1 MAASL
6 STSDDIAAR
15 PGKNAVTRE
24 QCVTLEIIPS
34 VPPELPVGTRVG
46 FAVRATCATGSD
58 LRGARVEVISSG
70 ELVAEP
76 PLVVHSEGFNETAPV
91 SVAAPEGLGEQR
103 LSVIFPCQE
112 IGESAYA
119 ESVLPVTFR
128 TVAHK
133 TSLAV
138 WAVSSP
144 LPIGGPF
151 SVTVGAKSSG
161 ACELNGARL
170 EISDDAGIV
179 VGCGTLGDTAWP
191 GTEGLYWTQIAL
203 TAPPAEGTFSW
214 RAAFPA
220 QEVGF
225 AHDASSATF
234 GFTTVK
240 RPEHR
245 LTVKVT
251 ESEGAAPI
259 AEVEIALGPYRATT
273 DASGSASLDIPA
285 GAFGLAVWKSGFEGE
300 PKMVEVNG
308 DVALQVVMTRV
319 PQEPA
324 IWDEL
329 L

>member
-1 MAASL
+1 
-6 STSDDIAAR
+6 
-15 PGKNAVTRE
+15 
-24 QCVTLEIIPS
+24 
-34 VPPELPVGTRVG
+34 
-46 FAVRATCATGSD
+46 
-58 LRGARVEVISSG
+58 
-70 ELVAEP
+70 
-76 PLVVHSEGFNETAPV
+76 VV
-91 SVAAPEGLGEQR
+91 
-103 LSVIFPCQE
+103 FPRQE

-128 TVAHK
+128 TVPHK

-138 WAVSSP
+138 WAVPSP
-144 LPIGGPF
+144 LPIGDPF

-170 EISDDAGIV
+170 EVLDEAGIV
-179 VGCGTLGDTAWP
+179 VGRGTLGDIPWP
-191 GTEGLYWTQIAL
+191 GTVGLYWTQIAL
-203 TAPPAEGTFSW
+203 SAPPAEETFSW

-220 QEVGF
+220 QAIGL

-240 RPEHR
+240 RPEHL

-259 AEVEIALGPYRATT
+259 PDVEIALGPYRAAT
-273 DASGSASLDIPA
+273 DVAGLASLDIPA
-285 GAFGLAVWKSGFEGE
+285 GQFALAVWKSGFEGE
-300 PKMVEVNG
+300 PTTIDITG
-308 DVALQVVMTRV
+308 DVELLVVMTRV